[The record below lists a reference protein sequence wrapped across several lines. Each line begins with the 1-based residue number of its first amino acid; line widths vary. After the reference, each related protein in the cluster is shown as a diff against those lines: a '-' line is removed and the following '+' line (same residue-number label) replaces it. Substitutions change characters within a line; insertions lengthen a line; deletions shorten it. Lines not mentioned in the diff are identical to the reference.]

1 MSKRNDL
8 DRQND
13 ARLLTGLLL
22 MATILACAI
31 LVYAYT
37 GHPLAAGG

>member
-1 MSKRNDL
+1 MPKQSDL

-13 ARLLTGLLL
+13 MRFLTPVLL
-22 MATILACAI
+22 MAAILACAI

-37 GHPLAAGG
+37 GHALAGG